1 MSLEAAKAFMQ
12 RRMRG
17 IVPTDSTGPQY
28 HDCESA
34 LWIVKDYATAAGYY
48 FTEEEYQA
56 VVTEH
61 VEAELSAGAVVGPS
75 RYLLFRHDL
84 VEGGGDYL
92 IFRRGVK
99 EQGDQ
104 MIVGDSFVWLLGGT
118 VR

>member
-1 MSLEAAKAFMQ
+1 
-12 RRMRG
+12 MRG
-17 IVPTDSTGPQY
+17 IVPTNTPDLRWY
-28 HDCESA
+28 DCESA
-34 LWIVKDYATAAGYY
+34 LMIVEDYATAAGYY

-61 VEAELSAGAVVGPS
+61 VEAELSAGAVVGAS
-75 RYLLFRHDL
+75 DYLLFRHDL

-104 MIVGDSFVWLLGGT
+104 MVMGDSFVFLPGGT